1 MSRTKNQS
9 RVQSQAQDQ
18 AQASPSLWLVV
29 TADVVRSRRLAPR
42 AQAQERIQKALAAL
56 NQSPLFGV
64 DRQFLAAAF
73 TLGRGDEIQGVL
85 TATAPLLPILRHLRH
100 ALQPARLRIGIGLG
114 EIETP
119 TNPDSSWQ
127 MDGPAFRLAREA
139 LEGLGHTV
147 LPRTRLR
154 LGLGSGFGH
163 GPDAEEVHRHAERR
177 FNTLLS
183 LYDEIMRHWTQRQ
196 WEAVAVLEEAGTLRA
211 AADKLGIA
219 PQNVHKRV
227 QAAGWGSIQEAEKL
241 VTGELNMLLRTCY
254 R

>member
-29 TADVVRSRRLAPR
+29 TADVIRSRRLAPR
-42 AQAQERIQKALAAL
+42 AKAQERIQKALAAL

-64 DRQFLAAAF
+64 DRQLLATAF
-73 TLGRGDEIQGVL
+73 TLRRGDEIQGVL

-114 EIETP
+114 
-119 TNPDSSWQ
+119 
-127 MDGPAFRLAREA
+127 
-139 LEGLGHTV
+139 HTV

-163 GPDAEEVHRHAERR
+163 GPDAEEVHRQAERR

-183 LYDEIMRHWTQRQ
+183 LYDEIMRHWTRRQ

-211 AADKLGIA
+211 AADRLGIA

-241 VTGELNMLLRTCY
+241 VTGEFDMLLRTCY